1 MSNEEQF
8 DEFQSLNWA
17 ENFYDSCTKNW
28 EDGWF
33 LDGLRAKVENTPKG
47 MILSAGPVAR
57 DNASHCVLWT
67 SKSFE
72 GNVKIEFDY
81 WRIDSIQKYVNI
93 IYIQATG
100 RGEGPYTKDIAE
112 WSHLREIPFMRS
124 YFNNMKLLHISFA
137 AFGAKESEDDY
148 VRARR
153 YPTRPD
159 LDFNELEIPP
169 DNFKTGLFKPGIKHR
184 FTIIKKADSL
194 LMKVAT
200 DEKTATFAWNTSRFD
215 PITEGRIGL
224 RHMWT
229 RCSRYANFS
238 VSTLAH

>member
-8 DEFQSLNWA
+8 DELKSLNWT
-17 ENFYDSCTKNW
+17 ESFYDSCTGNW

-33 LDGLRAKVENTPKG
+33 LDGLRATVENTSKG
-47 MILSAGPVAR
+47 MILSAGLVAK

-100 RGEGPYTKDIAE
+100 REEGPYNKDIAE
-112 WSHLREIPFMRS
+112 WSHLREIPFMSS

-137 AFGAKESEDDY
+137 AFGANESEDDY

-153 YPTRPD
+153 YPTHPD
-159 LDFNELEIPP
+159 LKFNELDIPP

-184 FTIIKKADSL
+184 FTIIKKGDNL
-194 LMKVAT
+194 FMKVAT
-200 DEKTATFAWNTSRFD
+200 DEKTAVFVWDTSRFD

-238 VSTLAH
+238 VSTRAQ